1 MERLGILPHE
11 RNGGRGSHEDV
22 KTPNGSFRFA
32 LLVLSA
38 SASGCGSMPMQM
50 MPPVI
55 QCPALSGTVVTHST
69 DVTASERW
77 DGDGVLHQVTA
88 SFTVR
93 PNVTLTL
100 GPCAVVRVNARQ
112 LITLQSSTLRSEGT
126 AERPVRIEGLDD
138 AKWLGVRTLNSQSFI
153 DLSHTTFSD
162 GPMLVTGAGGTTEVI
177 QTVRLRNVTLADVE
191 GPALKLEAAAG
202 LSDDSEELTISHS
215 GTTSSGVL
223 ELGPLALNTLPRTM
237 HFVGNPLTE
246 IKVKGTLAIER
257 DVTIKNLGASYHFVF
272 DRVRVYSSTGSPI
285 LTIEPGVTARFDD
298 MLRIGFSNV
307 GARDFQRGRLI
318 AVGGPGPD
326 RILLTS
332 AKATQLAGDWPG
344 VWLEYAAGSRL
355 ENVIIDKAGGFNG
368 LVSSN
373 CKPGGSSDAAAL
385 NVGWPGVIYE
395 AGPND
400 FANVTIRQSASHG
413 INAMWEADGFG
424 SDLTLG
430 FTFESIAGCKQTR
443 NARFIGCA
451 NEAGCFVE

>member
-1 MERLGILPHE
+1 
-11 RNGGRGSHEDV
+11 
-22 KTPNGSFRFA
+22 
-32 LLVLSA
+32 
-38 SASGCGSMPMQM
+38 MPMQM
-50 MPPVI
+50 PPPEP
-55 QCPALSGTVVTHST
+55 CPELNGTVVPHST
-69 DVTASERW
+69 DVTTDERW
-77 DGDGVLHQVTA
+77 DGDGVVHEVTS

-93 PNVTLTL
+93 PGATLTL
-100 GPCAVVRVNARQ
+100 GQCAVIRVSPRQ
-112 LITLQSSTLRSEGT
+112 LITLSSSTLRAEGI
-126 AERPVRIEGLDD
+126 AGRPVRFEGN
-138 AKWLGVRTLNSQSFI
+138 WLGVRALNAQSFI
-153 DLSHTTFSD
+153 NLTHTTVS
-162 GPMLVTGAGGTTEVI
+162 GGQLVATGANEPTALSP
-177 QTVRLRNVTLADVE
+177 TVRLRHVTLENNAGV
-191 GPALKLEAAAG
+191 ALKLEASAA
-202 LSDDSEELTISHS
+202 LTDDSEEVTIARS
-215 GTTSSGVL
+215 GTSATGVL
-223 ELGPLALNTLPRTM
+223 ELGPLALNSLPRSM

-246 IKVKGTLAIER
+246 IKVKAGVLAIER

-272 DRVRVYSSTGSPI
+272 DRVRVYSDTGSPI

-298 MLRIGFSNV
+298 MLRIGFTNV
-307 GARDFQRGRLI
+307 GSRTFQRGRLV
-318 AVGGPGPD
+318 AVGGPGDD

-373 CKPGGSSDAAAL
+373 CKPDGSSDAAAL

-400 FANVTIRQSASHG
+400 FANVTIRQSAGHG

-430 FTFESIAGCKQTR
+430 FTFESVLGCKQTR
-443 NARFIGCA
+443 NARFTGCA